1 MAYNVLVMGGSY
13 FLGRIFCIF
22 ASRREDMELTL
33 VNRGRYAMTHY
44 PHLREYRSDRHDA
57 AGLSRLPEQAYDA
70 AVDFCAYAPGDI
82 SFLLDHLPGSVKR
95 YILISTADVY
105 RREPGVIPDEDSP
118 VQDTPGTGSAAEYIW
133 NKVLLE
139 RELKAECEKR
149 GIEPVIL
156 RPAFIY
162 GPYNYAPRESW
173 YIRRIVQGMDIP
185 VPTDAASRFQ
195 FVFVKDAAEAVLACV
210 CGSEAAG
217 KIYNLAAPEVLDYA
231 AYTKILAEVSDIPF
245 VSRPVTVEEVLRE
258 NIPVPFPL
266 AEEESELYRG
276 ERVTRELGIAY
287 TPFREGMEK
296 TWKAFKSV
304 YA

>member
-57 AGLSRLPEQAYDA
+57 DGLARLPEQEYDA
-70 AVDFCAYAPGDI
+70 AVDLCAYAPGDV
-82 SFLLDHLPGSVKR
+82 SFLLDHLPGTVKR

-105 RREPGVIPDEDSP
+105 MRRPGVIPEESSP
-118 VQDTPGTGSAAEYIW
+118 LQDAKGTGPAAEYIW

-139 RELKAECEKR
+139 RELETECIRR

-173 YIRRIVQGMDIP
+173 YIRRIVQGLEIP
-185 VPTDAASRFQ
+185 VPSDASSRFQ
-195 FVFVKDAAEAVLACV
+195 FVFVKDAAEAILACV
-210 CGSEAAG
+210 
-217 KIYNLAAPEVLDYA
+217 
-231 AYTKILAEVSDIPF
+231 T
-245 VSRPVTVEEVLRE
+245 RPVTAAQVLEE

-266 AEEESELYRG
+266 TEEESELYRG
-276 ERVTRELGIAY
+276 DRITRELGLSY
-287 TPFREGMEK
+287 TPFPEGMEK

-304 YA
+304 YQ

>member
-1 MAYNVLVMGGSY
+1 MAYQVLVMGGSY

-57 AGLSRLPEQAYDA
+57 DGLSKLPEREYDA
-70 AVDFCAYAPGDI
+70 AVDLCAYAPGDI

-105 RREPGVIPDEDSP
+105 RRHPGAIPDETAPLQES
-118 VQDTPGTGSAAEYIW
+118 QGTGPAAEYIW

-139 RELKAECEKR
+139 RELEAECRKR
-149 GIEPVIL
+149 DIDPVIL

-173 YIRRIVQGMDIP
+173 YIQRIVQGLEIP

-195 FVFVKDAAEAVLACV
+195 FVFVKDAAEAILACIQNPA
-210 CGSEAAG
+210 AAG
-217 KIYNLAAPEVLDYA
+217 KAYNLAAPEVLDYA
-231 AYTKILAEVSDIPF
+231 AYTETLAAVSDIPF
-245 VSRPVTVEEVLRE
+245 VTRPVTAAQVLEE

-266 AEEESELYRG
+266 TAEESELYRG
-276 ERVTRELGIAY
+276 DRITRELGIAY

-296 TWKAFKSV
+296 TYKAFKSV
-304 YA
+304 YQ

>member
-1 MAYNVLVMGGSY
+1 MAYNILVLGGSY

-44 PHLREYRSDRHDA
+44 PHLREYRSDRHDP
-57 AGLSRLPEQAYDA
+57 AGLARLPEQTYDA
-70 AVDFCAYAPGDI
+70 AVDLCAYAPGDV
-82 SFLLDHLPGSVKR
+82 SFLLDHLPGRVKR

-105 RREPGVIPDEDSP
+105 RRQPGLIPDETSP
-118 VQDTPGTGSAAEYIW
+118 LQERQGTGPAGEYIW

-139 RELKAECEKR
+139 RELEKECAKR
-149 GIEPVIL
+149 GIQPVIL

-173 YIRRIVQGMDIP
+173 YVQRIVQGLDIP
-185 VPTDAASRFQ
+185 LPVDAPSRFQ
-195 FVFVKDAAEAVLACV
+195 FVFVKDAAEAILACIEKP
-210 CGSEAAG
+210 EAAG
-217 KIYNLAAPEVLDYA
+217 KAYNLAAPEVLDYP
-231 AYTKILAEVSDIPF
+231 AYTETLAAVSDIPF
-245 VSRPVTVEEVLRE
+245 VTRPVTAAQVLEE

-266 AEEESELYRG
+266 TEEESELYRG
-276 ERVTRELGIAY
+276 DRITRELGLTY

-296 TWKAFKSV
+296 TYKAFKSV
-304 YA
+304 YQ

>member
-44 PHLREYRSDRHDA
+44 PHLREYRSDRHDPD
-57 AGLSRLPEQAYDA
+57 GLSRLPEQTYDA
-70 AVDFCAYAPGDI
+70 AVDLCAYAPGDV

-105 RREPGVIPDEDSP
+105 KRQPGLVPDETAP
-118 VQDTPGTGSAAEYIW
+118 VQDSLGTGPAAEYIW

-139 RELKAECEKR
+139 RELTEECTKR

-173 YIRRIVQGMDIP
+173 YVQRIVQGQDIP
-185 VPTDAASRFQ
+185 VPGDAASRFQ
-195 FVFVKDAAEAVLACV
+195 FVFVKDAAEAILACV
-210 CGSEAAG
+210 EKPEAGG
-217 KIYNLAAPEVLDYA
+217 KIYNLAAPEVLDYGSYTETLA
-231 AYTKILAEVSDIPF
+231 AVSDIPF
-245 VSRPVTVEEVLRE
+245 ATRPVTVEEVLRE
-258 NIPVPFPL
+258 SIPVPFPL
-266 AEEESELYRG
+266 TAEESELYRG
-276 ERVTRELGIAY
+276 DRIVRELGLDY

-296 TWKAFKSV
+296 TYKAFKSV
-304 YA
+304 YQ

>member
-57 AGLSRLPEQAYDA
+57 AGLSRLPEMNYDA

-82 SFLLDHLPGSVKR
+82 SFLLDRLPGTVKR

-105 RREPGVIPDEDSP
+105 KRQPGVIPDETAP
-118 VQDTPGTGSAAEYIW
+118 VQEALGEGPAAEYIW

-139 RELKAECEKR
+139 RELETECVKR

-173 YIRRIVQGMDIP
+173 YVQRIVQGLDIP
-185 VPTDAASRFQ
+185 VPADASSRFR

-210 CGSEAAG
+210 TRPEAAG
-217 KIYNLAAPEVLDYA
+217 KTYNLAAPEVLDYA
-231 AYTKILAEVSDIPF
+231 SFTETLAKVSDVPF
-245 VSRPVTVEEVLRE
+245 VTRPVTVEEVLRE
-258 NIPVPFPL
+258 NIPLPFPL
-266 AEEESELYRG
+266 TEEESELYRG
-276 ERVTRELGIAY
+276 DRITRELGLVY
-287 TPFREGMEK
+287 TPFPEGMEK

-304 YA
+304 YQ

>member
-57 AGLSRLPEQAYDA
+57 DGLSRLPETVYDA
-70 AVDFCAYAPGDI
+70 AVDLCAYAPGDI
-82 SFLLDHLPGSVKR
+82 AFLLDHLPGSVKR

-105 RREPGVIPDEDSP
+105 MRRPGVIPEESSP
-118 VQDTPGTGSAAEYIW
+118 LQDAKGTGPAAEYIW

-139 RELKAECEKR
+139 RELETECLRR

-173 YIRRIVQGMDIP
+173 YIRRIVQGLEIP
-185 VPTDAASRFQ
+185 VPSDASSRFQ
-195 FVFVKDAAEAVLACV
+195 FVFVKDAAEAILACV
-210 CGSEAAG
+210 TRPEAAG
-217 KIYNLAAPEVLDYA
+217 KTYNLAAPEVLDYA
-231 AYTKILAEVSDIPF
+231 SYTETLAAVSDIPF
-245 VSRPVTVEEVLRE
+245 VTRPVTAAQVLEE

-266 AEEESELYRG
+266 TEEESELYRG
-276 ERVTRELGIAY
+276 DRITRELGLSY
-287 TPFREGMEK
+287 TPFPEGMEK

-304 YA
+304 YQ